1 MCYNLPPLSLSSRAS
16 AEESLS
22 LDQNRIGSALVM
34 SLNAVL
40 HMLPNIEEKLS
51 KQLLNAGMYLY
62 TSKCG
67 GKWREGRQVF
77 SGLQSRL
84 GAAV

>member
-1 MCYNLPPLSLSSRAS
+1 
-16 AEESLS
+16 
-22 LDQNRIGSALVM
+22 M

-77 SGLQSRL
+77 RASKVDWGQQFEAIKSFSST
-84 GAAV
+84 